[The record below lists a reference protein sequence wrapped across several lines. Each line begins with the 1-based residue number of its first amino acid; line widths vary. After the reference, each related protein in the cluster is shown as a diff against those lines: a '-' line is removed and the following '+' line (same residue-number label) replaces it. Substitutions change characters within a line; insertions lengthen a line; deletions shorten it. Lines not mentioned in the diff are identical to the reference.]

1 MKPDKLLKRKEMKQ
15 KIAPRNVAPERSC
28 SGNKGT
34 QRSEITCHKNIM
46 KSRVT
51 PTKAE
56 KSKVQDNGKEDWDTQ
71 NYKTLNRFYRVT
83 VLINNIE
90 VLMTVTETWN
100 LSIQK
105 TGIQICK

>member
-1 MKPDKLLKRKEMKQ
+1 
-15 KIAPRNVAPERSC
+15 
-28 SGNKGT
+28 
-34 QRSEITCHKNIM
+34 M

-105 TGIQICK
+105 TDLCSYFNIYV

>member
-1 MKPDKLLKRKEMKQ
+1 VTKISSSPIEKTMKPDKLLKRKEMKQ

-51 PTKAE
+51 PTK
-56 KSKVQDNGKEDWDTQ
+56 V
-71 NYKTLNRFYRVT
+71 
-83 VLINNIE
+83 
-90 VLMTVTETWN
+90 
-100 LSIQK
+100 
-105 TGIQICK
+105 